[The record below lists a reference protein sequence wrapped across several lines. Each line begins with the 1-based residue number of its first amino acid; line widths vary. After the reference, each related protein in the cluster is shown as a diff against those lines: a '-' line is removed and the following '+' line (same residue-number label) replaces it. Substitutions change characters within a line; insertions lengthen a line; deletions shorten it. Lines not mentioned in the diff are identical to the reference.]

1 MLWMG
6 HGYVSEN
13 KKKTIIV
20 NNYYILIKHLQKLQD
35 IVKLMYMILNWGNW
49 IYVTV
54 KYGSDGTQF
63 PHETGL

>member
-1 MLWMG
+1 MLWIK
-6 HGYVSEN
+6 HGYVSHNLE
-13 KKKTIIV
+13 KDIIV
-20 NNYYILIKHLQKLQD
+20 KNNYILIKDLQKLQD

-54 KYGSDGTQF
+54 KHGSDGTQF

>member
-1 MLWMG
+1 MVWMG
-6 HGYVSEN
+6 PGNVSHNLE
-13 KKKTIIV
+13 KDIIV
-20 NNYYILIKHLQKLQD
+20 KNNYILIKDLQKLQD

-54 KYGSDGTQF
+54 KHGSDGTQF

>member
-1 MLWMG
+1 MVWMR
-6 HGYVSEN
+6 HGNVSRN
-13 KKKTIIV
+13 YSKKIIV
-20 NNYYILIKHLQKLQD
+20 NNYYMLIKYLQKLQD

-54 KYGSDGTQF
+54 KHGSDGTQF

>member
-1 MLWMG
+1 M
-6 HGYVSEN
+6 
-13 KKKTIIV
+13 
-20 NNYYILIKHLQKLQD
+20 QKLQD

>member
-1 MLWMG
+1 MVWIG
-6 HGYVSEN
+6 HGYVSDN
-13 KKKTIIV
+13 LVNCIIE
-20 NNYYILIKHLQKLQD
+20 NNYYMLIKCLQKLQD

-54 KYGSDGTQF
+54 KHGSDGTQF